1 MKFFRCFACI
11 FVLFAAG
18 ASSAQD
24 NCAIVLVADGA
35 DYSMFKGGAVDGALL
50 PLDLDAD
57 GDGVPDRPNEPAPG
71 EEDGMATLGWTLED
85 FDDSEWEVAPSGFG
99 YGDRLDLIGTVLED
113 MEDSYVSVYLRH
125 TFEVEDLGAVS
136 ALALNMDYDDGFVAY
151 LNGTEIARRNLE
163 GTPPAFNTLA
173 ATNHES
179 TGILELVP
187 LLDIDAL
194 QEGEN
199 ILAIQMHNTTFSSS
213 DLHLR
218 VELIA
223 NPDTGGECPSGLA
236 CSQDEI
242 TGEIL
247 LNWSNGLVNYDA
259 IEVWRN
265 GELIE
270 ENIGG
275 DQELYVDSDPISGE
289 VTYSVVAIDAAAACA
304 ECVAMECTLVI
315 FDEADILIGPGDE
328 WSYLTGNAPGPEPD
342 WILLDF
348 DDFDWELGP
357 TGIGYGDGDDA
368 TEILDMSG
376 NYVVVYTRKIFE
388 LELDTIESLVLSCAI
403 DDGFVAYI
411 NGQEVGRFNVA
422 EGEVNNDTMA
432 NGANPQG
439 EPVINTPVEIAIAK
453 DLLVDGENIIAV
465 SVHNATLT
473 SSDLTFIPTLIQIP
487 GEGGGGPGPAE
498 DLFLRGDVDDNGF
511 VNLTDAVSL
520 LLYLFQQ
527 GNEPN
532 CTDSTDI
539 DDNGFVNLTDG
550 VSLLNHLF
558 RAGPAPQAPGF
569 LECGV
574 DPTADDGLGNCS
586 SSACTPAE

>member
-1 MKFFRCFACI
+1 
-11 FVLFAAG
+11 
-18 ASSAQD
+18 
-24 NCAIVLVADGA
+24 
-35 DYSMFKGGAVDGALL
+35 MFKGGAIDGDLL
-50 PLDLDAD
+50 PLNLDAD
-57 GDGVPDRPNEPAPG
+57 GDGLPDRPNEPAAG
-71 EEDGMATLGWTLED
+71 EEDGLATIAWTLED
-85 FDDSEWEVAPSGFG
+85 FDDSDWEIAPSGFG
-99 YGDRLDLIGTVLED
+99 YGDRLNLIGTVLED

-125 TFEVEDLGAVS
+125 TFEVENLDAVS
-136 ALALNMDYDDGFVAY
+136 TMALNMDYDDGFVVY
-151 LNGTEIARRNLE
+151 LNGLEIARRNLE
-163 GTPPAFNTLA
+163 GTPPAFNSLA

-179 TGILELVP
+179 TGTLELIP

-194 QEGEN
+194 EEGEN

-218 VELIA
+218 VELVA
-223 NPDTGGECPSGLA
+223 NPDTGGECPSA
-236 CSQDEI
+236 MTCSQDEI
-242 TGEIL
+242 TGDVL
-247 LNWSNGLVNYDA
+247 LNWSNGAVNYDA
-259 IEVWRN
+259 IQVWRN

-270 ENIGG
+270 EDIGG
-275 DQELYVDSDPISGE
+275 DQELYVDSEPISGE
-289 VTYSVVAIDAAAACA
+289 VVYSVVALDAAAACA

-328 WSYLTGNAPGPEPD
+328 WSYLAGNAPGPEPD
-342 WILLDF
+342 WNLLDF

-368 TEILDMSG
+368 TTLDDMSG
-376 NYVVVYTRKIFE
+376 NYVVVYTRKVFQ

-411 NGQEVGRFNVA
+411 NGQEIGRFNIA
-422 EGEVNNDTMA
+422 EGEVNNDTTA

-439 EPVINTPVEIAIAK
+439 EPVIDTPVEIAIAK
-453 DLLVDGENIIAV
+453 DLLVEGDNIIAV

-487 GEGGGGPGPAE
+487 GEGGGGPGPAG

-511 VNLTDAVSL
+511 VNLTDAVAL

-574 DPTADDGLGNCS
+574 DPTADDALGNCS

>member
-1 MKFFRCFACI
+1 MRFFRCCACI
-11 FVLFAAG
+11 LILFAAG
-18 ASSAQD
+18 TTSAQD

-35 DYSMFKGGAVDGALL
+35 DYSMFKGGAIDGDLL
-50 PLDLDAD
+50 PLNLDAD
-57 GDGVPDRPNEPAPG
+57 GDGLPDRPNEPAAG
-71 EEDGMATLGWTLED
+71 EEDGLATIAWTLED
-85 FDDSEWEVAPSGFG
+85 FDDSDWEIAPSGFG
-99 YGDRLDLIGTVLED
+99 YGDRLNLIGTVLED

-125 TFEVEDLGAVS
+125 TFEVENLDAVS
-136 ALALNMDYDDGFVAY
+136 TMALNMDYDDGFVVY
-151 LNGTEIARRNLE
+151 LNGLEIARRNLE
-163 GTPPAFNTLA
+163 GTPPAFNSLA

-179 TGILELVP
+179 TGTLELIP

-194 QEGEN
+194 EEGEN

-218 VELIA
+218 VELVA
-223 NPDTGGECPSGLA
+223 NPDTGGECPSA
-236 CSQDEI
+236 MTCSQDEI
-242 TGEIL
+242 TGDVL
-247 LNWSNGLVNYDA
+247 LNWSNGAVNYDA
-259 IEVWRN
+259 IQVWRN

-270 ENIGG
+270 EDIGG
-275 DQELYVDSDPISGE
+275 DQELYVDSEPISGE
-289 VTYSVVAIDAAAACA
+289 VVYSVVALDAAAACA

-328 WSYLTGNAPGPEPD
+328 WSYLAGNAPGPEPD
-342 WILLDF
+342 WNLLDF

-368 TEILDMSG
+368 TTLDDMSG
-376 NYVVVYTRKIFE
+376 NYVVVYTRKVFQ

-411 NGQEVGRFNVA
+411 NGQEIGRFNIA
-422 EGEVNNDTMA
+422 EGEVNNDTTA

-439 EPVINTPVEIAIAK
+439 EPVIDTPVEIAIAK
-453 DLLVDGENIIAV
+453 DLLVEGDNIIAV

-487 GEGGGGPGPAE
+487 GEGGGGPGPAG

-511 VNLTDAVSL
+511 VNLTDAVAL

-574 DPTADDGLGNCS
+574 DPTADDALGNCS

>member
-24 NCAIVLVADGA
+24 NCAIMLVADGA

-71 EEDGMATLGWTLED
+71 EEDGMATLGWTFED
-85 FDDSEWEVAPSGFG
+85 FDDSEWEIVPSGFG
-99 YGDRLDLIGTVLED
+99 YGDRLDLIGTILED

-125 TFEVEDLGAVS
+125 TFEVEDLGAVN

-151 LNGTEIARRNLE
+151 LNGTEIARRNLD

-275 DQELYVDSDPISGE
+275 EQELYVDSDPISGE

-411 NGQEVGRFNVA
+411 NGQEIGRFNVA

-439 EPVINTPVEIAIAK
+439 EPVIDTPVEIAIAK

-527 GNEPN
+527 GNEPS

>member
-1 MKFFRCFACI
+1 MRFFRCFACI
-11 FVLFAAG
+11 LVLFATG
-18 ASSAQD
+18 TSSAQD
-24 NCAIVLVADGA
+24 NCSIVLVADGA
-35 DYSMFKGGAVDGALL
+35 EYSMFKGGAVDDGLL
-50 PLDLDAD
+50 PLNLDAD

-85 FDDSEWEVAPSGFG
+85 FDDIDWEVAPSGFG
-99 YGDRLDLIGTVLED
+99 YGDRLDLIGTVLAD

-125 TFEVEDLGAVS
+125 TFEVKDLDAVS

-151 LNGTEIARRNLE
+151 LNGIEIARRNID

-173 ATNHES
+173 VTNHES

-194 QEGEN
+194 EEGEN

-218 VELIA
+218 VELVA
-223 NPDTGGECPSGLA
+223 NPDVGGECPSGMT

-242 TGEIL
+242 TGDIL
-247 LNWSNGLVNYDA
+247 LNWSNGAVNYDA

-289 VTYSVVAIDAAAACA
+289 IVYSVVAVDAAAACA
-304 ECVAMECTLVI
+304 ECVAMECTLII
-315 FDEADILIGPGDE
+315 FDEANILLGPGDE
-328 WSYLTGNAPGPEPD
+328 WSYRAGLDPGPDPE
-342 WILLDF
+342 WNTLDF
-348 DDFDWELGP
+348 DDFDWELGQ
-357 TGIGYGDGDDA
+357 TGIGYGDNDDA
-368 TEILDMSG
+368 TTLDDMQN
-376 NYVVVYTRKIFE
+376 NYVSIYTRKVFE
-388 LELDTIESLVLSCAI
+388 LELDTVDSLILSCAV
-403 DDGFVAYI
+403 DDGLVAYI
-411 NGQEVGRFNVA
+411 NGIEIGRFNVPD
-422 EGEVNNDTMA
+422 GEILNTTA
-432 NGANPQG
+432 AITANPNG
-439 EPVINTPVEIAIAK
+439 EPVINSPQEFAIARE
-453 DLLVDGENIIAV
+453 LLVEGENIIAV
-465 SVHNATLT
+465 SVHNAGLG
-473 SSDLTFIPTLIQIP
+473 SSDLTFIPTLIKIP
-487 GEGGGGPGPAE
+487 GKGGGPGPQE
-498 DLFLRGDVDDNGF
+498 DLFLRGDVDNNGF

-527 GNEPN
+527 GNEPS

-574 DPTADDGLGNCS
+574 DPTADDALGNCS